1 MPFDSSLLSITKFLQ
16 GNVEKLIV
24 GGGGGGEEGRGGER
38 GGEGGEVLKVSLYS
52 SQVAQP
58 ARA

>member
-24 GGGGGGEEGRGGER
+24 GGGG
-38 GGEGGEVLKVSLYS
+38 VLKVSLYS